1 MSRIVQGPWRAHVR
15 LFDESWRLLAI
26 TVTLSVA
33 QGLLLLP
40 IAWLV
45 ERAFDTQIPHH
56 QAVAVA
62 VTGGVILVLTVTSST
77 LGLLTRSVSLTVNK
91 RAVARLRMMLTER
104 LYAMSRAEL
113 DRSSAGELQSIVVQ
127 DSERVDQMSNALIA
141 LVLPAVVISLGLAVV
156 ALVLSPL
163 LCAALLVA
171 VPIMIAANR
180 RLGRLVRCRTRLWQ
194 RAFDRFASA
203 TGLGLRAMSLTK
215 VHGAEA
221 IEIERRSQLVGEL
234 SDTGRQMAMTM
245 GTYAILQQSVSAGAG
260 VVVLIVGGW
269 SAARGDMTVGELL
282 GFNAIAVLLLRQV
295 STILTNVPVVLAGYE
310 SVIRLTELLESG
322 TGEPYIGT
330 REIDFDGSVAFEGV
344 SFAYDRDPVLS
355 DIDLAISAGEQVAIL
370 GPNGAG
376 KSSLV
381 SLLLGLYRPT
391 TGRVLAGGVPL
402 DELDMPSLRRGMG
415 VVLQDPVIF
424 PGTVAENI
432 AYGRPDA
439 TEEEIRRAAGLAT
452 AAEFIEALP
461 RGYATPVG
469 DEGGLLSSGQRQ
481 RVAVARALIADPALL
496 VLDEPTTHL
505 DGAAIGRLAENLGAL
520 PGAPTVIAVS
530 HDPEIEAWAG
540 RTIHLR
546 DGWLSAESTVT
557 AERR

>member
-1 MSRIVQGPWRAHVR
+1 
-15 LFDESWRLLAI
+15 
-26 TVTLSVA
+26 
-33 QGLLLLP
+33 
-40 IAWLV
+40 
-45 ERAFDTQIPHH
+45 
-56 QAVAVA
+56 
-62 VTGGVILVLTVTSST
+62 
-77 LGLLTRSVSLTVNK
+77 
-91 RAVARLRMMLTER
+91 
-104 LYAMSRAEL
+104 
-113 DRSSAGELQSIVVQ
+113 
-127 DSERVDQMSNALIA
+127 
-141 LVLPAVVISLGLAVV
+141 
-156 ALVLSPL
+156 
-163 LCAALLVA
+163 
-171 VPIMIAANR
+171 
-180 RLGRLVRCRTRLWQ
+180 
-194 RAFDRFASA
+194 
-203 TGLGLRAMSLTK
+203 
-215 VHGAEA
+215 
-221 IEIERRSQLVGEL
+221 
-234 SDTGRQMAMTM
+234 M

-282 GFNAIAVLLLRQV
+282 GFNAIAILLLRQV
-295 STILTNVPVVLAGYE
+295 STILSNVPVVLAGYE
-310 SVIRLTELLESG
+310 SVIRLSELLESG

-355 DIDLAISAGEQVAIL
+355 DIDLAIAAGEQVAIL

-439 TEEEIRRAAGLAT
+439 TEEEVRRAAGLAT

-481 RVAVARALIADPALL
+481 RVAVARALIARPALL

-546 DGWLSAESTVT
+546 DGWLSAESTVA

>member
-1 MSRIVQGPWRAHVR
+1 MSRIVQGPWRAYVG
-15 LFDESWRLLAI
+15 LFDESWRLLAM

-45 ERAFDTQIPHH
+45 ESVFDTQIPHH
-56 QAVAVA
+56 HAVAVA
-62 VTGGVILVLTVTSST
+62 VTGGVILVLTVTSTT
-77 LGLLTRSVSLTVNK
+77 LGLLTRSVSLRVNK

-127 DSERVDQMSNALIA
+127 DSERVDQMSNAVIA
-141 LVLPAVVISLGLAVV
+141 LVLPAVVISLGLTV
-156 ALVLSPL
+156 AAIVLSPL
-163 LCAALLVA
+163 LCASLLV
-171 VPIMIAANR
+171 VMPIMIGANR
-180 RLGRLVRCRTRLWQ
+180 RLGHRVRHRTRLWQ

-221 IEIERRSQLVGEL
+221 IEIEHRMQLVGEL
-234 SDTGRQMAMTM
+234 SETGRQMATTM
-245 GTYAILQQSVSAGAG
+245 GTYTILQQSISASAG

-269 SAARGDMTVGELL
+269 SAARGDMTIGELL
-282 GFNAIAVLLLRQV
+282 GFYAIAVLLLRQV

-310 SVIRLTELLESG
+310 SVIRLNALLESG
-322 TGEPYIGT
+322 TGEPYTGT
-330 REIDFDGSVAFEGV
+330 REIDFDGSLAFEGV
-344 SFAYDRDPVLS
+344 SFAYDHEPVLS
-355 DIDLAISAGEQVAIL
+355 DIDLDIAAGEQVAIL

-376 KSSLV
+376 KSTLV

-391 TGRVLAGGVPL
+391 TGRVLADGIPL

-415 VVLQDPVIF
+415 VVLQD
-424 PGTVAENI
+424 I
-432 AYGRPDA
+432 AYGRPEA
-439 TEEEIRRAAGLAT
+439 TEEEIRRAAELAT

-461 RGYATPVG
+461 RAYATPVG

-481 RVAVARALIADPALL
+481 RVAVARALLAGPALL

-505 DGAAIGRLAENLGAL
+505 DDAAIGRLTENLGAL
-520 PGAPTVIAVS
+520 PGGPTVIAVS

-540 RTIHLR
+540 RTIQLR
-546 DGWLSAESTVT
+546 DGRIAAEMIVA

>member
-1 MSRIVQGPWRAHVR
+1 MSRIVQGPWRAYVR

-26 TVTLSVA
+26 TVTLAVA
-33 QGLLLLP
+33 QSLLLVP

-45 ERAFDTQIPHH
+45 QRAFDNQIPHH
-56 QAVAVA
+56 RAEAVA
-62 VTGGVILVLTVTSST
+62 VTGGVILVLTVTSAA

-91 RAVARLRMMLTER
+91 RAVARLRTMLTER

-127 DSERVDQMSNALIA
+127 DSERVDRMSNAVIA

-163 LCAALLVA
+163 LFISLLV
-171 VPIMIAANR
+171 VMPIMIAANR
-180 RLGRLVRCRTRLWQ
+180 RLGRLVRHRTRLWQ

-215 VHGAEA
+215 VHGAEP

-234 SDTGRQMAMTM
+234 SETGREMAMTM
-245 GTYAILQQSVSAGAG
+245 GTYSILQQSVSASAG

-269 SAARGDMTVGELL
+269 SAARGDITVGELL
-282 GFNAIAVLLLRQV
+282 GFYAIAVMLLRQV
-295 STILTNVPVVLAGYE
+295 STIVSNVPVVLAGYE
-310 SVIRLTELLESG
+310 SVIRLSELLESG
-322 TGEPYIGT
+322 TGEPYTGT
-330 REIDFDGSVAFEGV
+330 REIDFDGSVAFDGV

-355 DIDLAISAGEQVAIL
+355 DINLAIAAGEQVAIL

-376 KSSLV
+376 KSTVV

-391 TGRVLAGGVPL
+391 TGRVLAGGIPL

-415 VVLQDPVIF
+415 VVLQDPVLF

-469 DEGGLLSSGQRQ
+469 DDGVLLSSGQRQ
-481 RVAVARALIADPALL
+481 RVAVARALVAGPALL

-505 DGAAIGRLAENLGAL
+505 DDAAIGRLTENLGAL

-540 RTIHLR
+540 RAIHLR
-546 DGWLSAESTVT
+546 DGRIAAEVTVA
-557 AERR
+557 AERP